1 MIYKNKGKLIL
12 TVTVITLSYDYEC
25 ACMYMFVSLQ
35 GPIFVSIIGMFVSS
49 LSIILGV
56 QYVLKCIN
64 RSIFNLLPTFIQLIV
79 ENSIDLLVNAFG
91 YQ

>member
-25 ACMYMFVSLQ
+25 PCMYMFVSLQ
-35 GPIFVSIIGMFVSS
+35 GPIFISIIGMFVSS

-56 QYVLKCIN
+56 
-64 RSIFNLLPTFIQLIV
+64 
-79 ENSIDLLVNAFG
+79 
-91 YQ
+91 